1 MEIKVGFEI
10 SYAAVQ
16 PTPMVIMLSIHPSRF
31 SDIVGTERIVA
42 EPDVPIG
49 FYRDSFGNVCGRL
62 VAPAGGVTLRGDAL
76 VRDSGLP
83 DVVMPTA
90 QQLPIDQLPDEVLQ
104 YLMPSR
110 YCETDKLTD
119 VAWSLFGNTPPGWAR
134 VQAIVDFV
142 HNHVTFGYQHAHH
155 MKSAHDVYE
164 QRAGVCRD
172 FAHLALTFC
181 RCMNIPA
188 RYCTGYLGDIG
199 VPRDPAPMDFSGWF
213 QVYLSGQWYTF
224 DARHNVPQGRPHP
237 DGHRPRRR
245 RRRADH
251 ELRPDGPGEVF
262 RHQRRGRA
270 GLISDGSSVI
280 PGWCAAPDPES
291 SSFRVRCFASPRNDN
306 RKP

>member
-10 SYAAVQ
+10 AYTAAQ
-16 PTPMVIMLSIHPSRF
+16 PTPMVIMLGIHPSRF
-31 SDIVGTERIVA
+31 ADIVGTDSVTA
-42 EPDVPIG
+42 EPYAPIG

-62 VAPAGGVTLRGDAL
+62 VAPAGGVTLKGHAV

-90 QQLPIDQLPDEVLQ
+90 QQWPIDQLPDDVLL

-119 VAWSLFGNTPPGWAR
+119 IAWSLFSKTGPGWAR

-142 HNHVTFGYQHAHH
+142 HGHVAFGYEHASF

-199 VPRDPAPMDFSGWF
+199 VPKDPAPMDFSGWF
-213 QVYLSGQWYTF
+213 QAYLSGQWYTF
-224 DARHNVPQGRPHP
+224 DARHNHPRIGRVLMGTGR
-237 DGHRPRRR
+237 DA
-245 RRRADH
+245 ADVA
-251 ELRPDGPGEVF
+251 LTTSFGRMDLAKFVVVTDEVVV
-262 RHQRRGRA
+262 A
-270 GLISDGSSVI
+270 
-280 PGWCAAPDPES
+280 
-291 SSFRVRCFASPRNDN
+291 
-306 RKP
+306 